1 MKITVVPVEKV
12 YFIYCIQ
19 FYCMVLTSH
28 PDLSLPEI
36 IHLRF
41 ALFWDFTL
49 CTMVVCDWRFGK
61 NYASYLKGSGRP
73 LTIKDG
79 TDRLSWKVSNKL
91 PFHPVKNPKR
101 SQISHWDGSLNHTLT
116 PTFKSTNPFSEI
128 LLPLFEASNFCNCD
142 VFIFMLLLSGGYIYM
157 SVKHGNFPRR
167 CSSLK

>member
-1 MKITVVPVEKV
+1 MVVPVEKV

-28 PDLSLPEI
+28 PDLSLLEI

-49 CTMVVCDWRFGK
+49 CTMVVCDWQFGK
-61 NYASYLKGSGRP
+61 NYKSYLKGSGSP
-73 LTIKDG
+73 LTLKDG

-91 PFHPVKNPKR
+91 QFHPVKNPKYPR
-101 SQISHWDGSLNHTLT
+101 FHTGMEAWITLT
-116 PTFKSTNPFSEI
+116 PMFKSTNPLFSQI

-142 VFIFMLLLSGGYIYM
+142 VFIFMLLLSGGYIYE
-157 SVKHGNFPRR
+157 
-167 CSSLK
+167 C